1 MLLISSEP
9 RFKVTIDK
17 YLLISDLSSTWEREV
32 KVRMIKRIL
41 FQIVL
46 YRLINKRPLNG
57 LVNLEDMRKKTK
69 IVKRIKGAMSLED
82 CFNVTMLVHSLLG
95 RSQPSL

>member
-69 IVKRIKGAMSLED
+69 IVKD